1 MHHYHPHPTSNGIS
15 CMPSFKNYVPSL
27 STHFRRGREYHTMT
41 LRALYDYVIA
51 TIVTA
56 GKYHSTQTK
65 LAEDNLYNP
74 VSLRRTRQASVSS
87 LEEAAAALPSP
98 PNVSMQTALS
108 SIPESKTVL
117 PSPPRDPAGPEK
129 QLSVKSVVTNANAS
143 GQEQQVVTIRERL
156 GGYLHPR
163 DMRRL
168 VSPFSPSNEPELM
181 VRRHVIL
188 LNVDPLRAIVL
199 RDRLLVIVPDGADS
213 ILVSL
218 EKKVRGGIGIDEI
231 ENQFFGDYSSNSSHL
246 SEVVNPVTKEID
258 YVPTTLVEGL
268 ETVNAD
274 EGTADQTHI
283 SKGLEERVD
292 NMDSNISLG
301 DNPSESD
308 SGISFENG
316 DDDEDVGDGD
326 EVEDCDEKDGDSA
339 TTVYSEY
346 ELEMDNEWDEFE
358 AKDWIEMTFELQ
370 SVDAV
375 LSSVVKMLADDSLS
389 LRKKIFHVMEELRGD
404 GTSSIPGDHVQEQLR
419 ILKDRARE
427 MEGRVQGFVRA
438 INQILDDEED
448 MALMNL
454 SRLITNPERFIQP
467 VSQDVLNEESD
478 EPELILEVYLQQAL
492 SEVNAL
498 VLLKGNI
505 TNTEELV
512 SLQMDTIRNRLL
524 YINTVVSAVSLSVT
538 VASLVGSL
546 FGMNL
551 KNHMEDDP
559 NLFVEVVS
567 GTLVGVVVMLVS
579 ILVLISRTGVM
590 PANPRNVLY
599 SKRRIDVDVAQSNSS
614 TAQNSGG

>member
-1 MHHYHPHPTSNGIS
+1 
-15 CMPSFKNYVPSL
+15 
-27 STHFRRGREYHTMT
+27 MT

-292 NMDSNISLG
+292 NMDSNTSLG

-316 DDDEDVGDGD
+316 DDDEDIGDGD

>member
-1 MHHYHPHPTSNGIS
+1 
-15 CMPSFKNYVPSL
+15 MPSFKNYVPSP

-292 NMDSNISLG
+292 NMDSNTSLG

-316 DDDEDVGDGD
+316 DDDEDIGDGD

>member
-1 MHHYHPHPTSNGIS
+1 
-15 CMPSFKNYVPSL
+15 
-27 STHFRRGREYHTMT
+27 
-41 LRALYDYVIA
+41 
-51 TIVTA
+51 
-56 GKYHSTQTK
+56 
-65 LAEDNLYNP
+65 
-74 VSLRRTRQASVSS
+74 
-87 LEEAAAALPSP
+87 
-98 PNVSMQTALS
+98 
-108 SIPESKTVL
+108 
-117 PSPPRDPAGPEK
+117 
-129 QLSVKSVVTNANAS
+129 
-143 GQEQQVVTIRERL
+143 
-156 GGYLHPR
+156 
-163 DMRRL
+163 
-168 VSPFSPSNEPELM
+168 
-181 VRRHVIL
+181 
-188 LNVDPLRAIVL
+188 
-199 RDRLLVIVPDGADS
+199 
-213 ILVSL
+213 
-218 EKKVRGGIGIDEI
+218 
-231 ENQFFGDYSSNSSHL
+231 
-246 SEVVNPVTKEID
+246 
-258 YVPTTLVEGL
+258 
-268 ETVNAD
+268 
-274 EGTADQTHI
+274 
-283 SKGLEERVD
+283 
-292 NMDSNISLG
+292 
-301 DNPSESD
+301 
-308 SGISFENG
+308 
-316 DDDEDVGDGD
+316 
-326 EVEDCDEKDGDSA
+326 
-339 TTVYSEY
+339 
-346 ELEMDNEWDEFE
+346 
-358 AKDWIEMTFELQ
+358 
-370 SVDAV
+370 
-375 LSSVVKMLADDSLS
+375 MLADDSLS

>member
-1 MHHYHPHPTSNGIS
+1 
-15 CMPSFKNYVPSL
+15 
-27 STHFRRGREYHTMT
+27 
-41 LRALYDYVIA
+41 
-51 TIVTA
+51 
-56 GKYHSTQTK
+56 
-65 LAEDNLYNP
+65 
-74 VSLRRTRQASVSS
+74 
-87 LEEAAAALPSP
+87 
-98 PNVSMQTALS
+98 
-108 SIPESKTVL
+108 
-117 PSPPRDPAGPEK
+117 
-129 QLSVKSVVTNANAS
+129 
-143 GQEQQVVTIRERL
+143 
-156 GGYLHPR
+156 
-163 DMRRL
+163 
-168 VSPFSPSNEPELM
+168 
-181 VRRHVIL
+181 
-188 LNVDPLRAIVL
+188 VL

-292 NMDSNISLG
+292 NMDSNTSLG

-316 DDDEDVGDGD
+316 DDDEDIGDGD

>member
-1 MHHYHPHPTSNGIS
+1 
-15 CMPSFKNYVPSL
+15 
-27 STHFRRGREYHTMT
+27 
-41 LRALYDYVIA
+41 
-51 TIVTA
+51 
-56 GKYHSTQTK
+56 
-65 LAEDNLYNP
+65 
-74 VSLRRTRQASVSS
+74 
-87 LEEAAAALPSP
+87 
-98 PNVSMQTALS
+98 
-108 SIPESKTVL
+108 
-117 PSPPRDPAGPEK
+117 
-129 QLSVKSVVTNANAS
+129 
-143 GQEQQVVTIRERL
+143 
-156 GGYLHPR
+156 
-163 DMRRL
+163 
-168 VSPFSPSNEPELM
+168 
-181 VRRHVIL
+181 
-188 LNVDPLRAIVL
+188 
-199 RDRLLVIVPDGADS
+199 
-213 ILVSL
+213 
-218 EKKVRGGIGIDEI
+218 
-231 ENQFFGDYSSNSSHL
+231 
-246 SEVVNPVTKEID
+246 
-258 YVPTTLVEGL
+258 
-268 ETVNAD
+268 
-274 EGTADQTHI
+274 
-283 SKGLEERVD
+283 
-292 NMDSNISLG
+292 MDSNTSLG

-316 DDDEDVGDGD
+316 DDDEDIGDGD